1 MAKAKKAKL
10 YTFDS
15 KLVHRLQH
23 IFIND
28 HADLYHFSIVDII
41 RILEGFES
49 IQDYFNRDKVL
60 SVLTDLALDT

>member
-1 MAKAKKAKL
+1 MAKAKKANL

-28 HADLYHFSIVDII
+28 HADLYHFSIIDII

-49 IQDYFNRDKVL
+49 I
-60 SVLTDLALDT
+60 